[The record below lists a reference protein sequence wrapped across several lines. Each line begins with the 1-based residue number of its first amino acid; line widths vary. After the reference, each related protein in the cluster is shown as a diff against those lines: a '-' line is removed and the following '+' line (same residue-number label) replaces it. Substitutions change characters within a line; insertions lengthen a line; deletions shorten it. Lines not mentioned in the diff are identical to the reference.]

1 MKRAR
6 RQKKE
11 TQTQDKAPA
20 QKKSFFKSEW
30 PLFLYPALVVTALI
44 VLYGVNRS
52 MQNRPGPSDRPEVQT
67 TDTSQTTADAKEKP
81 RPKPEFKPEPKT
93 KVPSNR
99 PAPRREPNRDRPAP
113 KPAPTPSESEETTT
127 VLATLGQALESD
139 DHATI
144 KQCIK
149 ELVALGDGAVEG
161 LGEMVMEGDEE
172 TAQWA
177 AEALARIGTPYATS
191 MLLTAMEDIGNT
203 PLREQLVRQVSG
215 ITNHESWPVLMD
227 AMLQNRDAGIQRA
240 TAASLA
246 RMADTAIVD
255 EIVTLYEAATT
266 EAEKTQLA
274 RLVSNISSTEASE
287 SLLAL
292 AGDPSATPQN
302 NLEEAAIKAL
312 ANVGD
317 AQSVSFLL
325 QRLEASG
332 PSERSSVYMAI
343 TGINQPQAQSAL
355 LYAAAGN
362 KEVSQQGQA
371 AAIYALGNFP
381 NTQTYTLLQQIAAT
395 QDDATVLSAAVRTL
409 ERIERST
416 PALRDTVTSKA
427 NP

>member
-11 TQTQDKAPA
+11 TQTLDKAPVP
-20 QKKSFFKSEW
+20 KKSFFKAEW
-30 PLFLYPALVVTALI
+30 PLFLYPALVLTALI

-52 MQNRPGPSDRPEVQT
+52 MQNRRVAPGDRPEVQT
-67 TDTSQTTADAKEKP
+67 TDTSQTTADAKETP
-81 RPKPEFKPEPKT
+81 RPKPEFKPEPET

-99 PAPRREPNRDRPAP
+99 PTPRREPNRDRPAP
-113 KPAPTPSESEETTT
+113 KPEPIESEEATT

-139 DHATI
+139 DQATI
-144 KQCIK
+144 KQCMRD
-149 ELVALGDGAVEG
+149 LVALGDGAVEG

-172 TAQWA
+172 TARWA

-191 MLLTAMEDIGNT
+191 MLLTAMEDIGNS

-227 AMLQNRDAGIQRA
+227 AMLQNQDAGIQRA

-255 EIVTLYEAATT
+255 EIVTLYEATTT

-274 RLVSNISSTEASE
+274 RLVSNISSAKASE

-317 AQSVSFLL
+317 AQSVSYLL
-325 QRLEASG
+325 QRLEAST